1 MELSIRSREE
11 FHNYVEGER
20 QDAAEQG
27 RKEGEKI
34 GEARGEARGVE
45 KTVVY
50 FYKKGLIPRNE
61 ATAQLNYRIRNLKYC
76 CKTIAES
83 ISAEFFR

>member
-1 MELSIRSREE
+1 MEFSIRSREE
-11 FHNYVEGER
+11 FHDYLVGER
-20 QDAAEQG
+20 QDAAEQGREEG

-61 ATAQLNYRIRNLKYC
+61 ATAQLNV
-76 CKTIAES
+76 ADQ
-83 ISAEFFR
+83 EFEVLLQNYS